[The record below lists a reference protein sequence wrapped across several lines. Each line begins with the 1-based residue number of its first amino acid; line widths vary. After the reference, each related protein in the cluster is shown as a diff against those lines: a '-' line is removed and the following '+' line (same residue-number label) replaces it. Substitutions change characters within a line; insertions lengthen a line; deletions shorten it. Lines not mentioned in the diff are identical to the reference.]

1 MSLSLGSCSNNSV
14 HNDIPQC
21 FSFEGFFFFLFE
33 EESKDQL
40 ELHCNINFH

>member
-1 MSLSLGSCSNNSV
+1 MSLSLGSCSNNSL

-21 FSFEGFFFFLFE
+21 FSFEGLFCLFE